1 MIIMVRR
8 VLPQTS
14 VVIKIYLF
22 VASVK
27 SGVPEVKIHKIR
39 ISAEEPKGA
48 GIIIKRVYSIWVCM
62 NMEENSL
69 SHIHLVK
76 DDLVG
81 YHDWR
86 GKLDL
91 FNIVMI
97 GLSKELPQ
105 QDEQYEL
112 HRLLGALFAEG
123 LTAGERLNIIKE
135 EYDIPIEQ
143 NIEQEVDVM
152 CNLSQ
157 GIKEAGIEEGRK
169 EGREEGREEGR
180 KEGRVEGRKEGR
192 SEGRAEE
199 IIETGYEFGLSEQD
213 ILERLQ
219 KKLSISLQKAQEYLL
234 MFGKRTV

>member
-1 MIIMVRR
+1 
-8 VLPQTS
+8 
-14 VVIKIYLF
+14 
-22 VASVK
+22 
-27 SGVPEVKIHKIR
+27 
-39 ISAEEPKGA
+39 
-48 GIIIKRVYSIWVCM
+48 M

-97 GLSKELPQ
+97 GLARKLPKQ
-105 QDEQYEL
+105 GEQYEL

-143 NIEQEVDVM
+143 TIEQEVDVM

-157 GIKEAGIEEGRK
+157 GIKEAGIS
-169 EGREEGREEGR
+169 EGREEGRV
-180 KEGRVEGRKEGR
+180 EGRVEGR

-234 MFGKRTV
+234 MFGKRMV

>member
-1 MIIMVRR
+1 MSTR
-8 VLPQTS
+8 
-14 VVIKIYLF
+14 
-22 VASVK
+22 ASAW
-27 SGVPEVKIHKIR
+27 I
-39 ISAEEPKGA
+39 
-48 GIIIKRVYSIWVCM
+48 CC
-62 NMEENSL
+62 
-69 SHIHLVK
+69 
-76 DDLVG
+76 
-81 YHDWR
+81 DWR
-86 GKLDL
+86 GKLNL

-97 GLSKELPQ
+97 GLARKLPKQ
-105 QDEQYEL
+105 GEQYEL

-143 NIEQEVDVM
+143 TIEQEVDVM

-157 GIKEAGIEEGRK
+157 GIKEAGIA
-169 EGREEGREEGR
+169 
-180 KEGRVEGRKEGR
+180 EGRVEGR

>member
-1 MIIMVRR
+1 
-8 VLPQTS
+8 
-14 VVIKIYLF
+14 
-22 VASVK
+22 
-27 SGVPEVKIHKIR
+27 
-39 ISAEEPKGA
+39 
-48 GIIIKRVYSIWVCM
+48 
-62 NMEENSL
+62 
-69 SHIHLVK
+69 
-76 DDLVG
+76 
-81 YHDWR
+81 
-86 GKLDL
+86 
-91 FNIVMI
+91 MI
-97 GLSKELPQ
+97 GLAKKLPGQ
-105 QDEQYEL
+105 GEQYEL

-143 NIEQEVDVM
+143 TIEQEVDVM

-157 GIKEAGIEEGRK
+157 GIKEAGIAEGREEGRV

-180 KEGRVEGRKEGR
+180 VEGR

-234 MFGKRTV
+234 MFGKQTV